1 MNKLKILLVDDHQ
14 ILREVI
20 GVMLKSESGYEI
32 VAEASSVEQAEKVME
47 SNAIDIVILDI
58 GMPNR
63 NGLQLIETAK
73 ERYPNVKFLILSM
86 HLEDEYVFKAVELG
100 VKGYLHKDASSQELL
115 MALRHLANGESY
127 FSQKVVKIIMEG
139 SRYRSRST
147 NGKKQKD
154 LTRREKEIISLVIDG
169 MSNVEIAEQLD
180 ISVRTVENHRFN
192 MLRKIGAR
200 NTPELVKFTL
210 ENRILDR

>member
-20 GVMLKSESGYEI
+20 SVMLKNESGYEI
-32 VAEASSVEQAEKVME
+32 VAEASSVEEAEKVME
-47 SNAIDIVILDI
+47 AHAIDIVILDI

-73 ERYPNVKFLILSM
+73 RKYPEVKFLILSM
-86 HLEDEYVFKAVELG
+86 HLEDEYVFKAVDLG

-115 MALRHLANGESY
+115 MAIKHLANGESY

-139 SRYRSRST
+139 ARYRRHS
-147 NGKKQKD
+147 NGKKPKD
-154 LTRREKEIISLVIDG
+154 LTRREKEIISLVIEG
-169 MSNVEIAEQLD
+169 MSNAEIAEQLG

-210 ENRILDR
+210 ENRILER

>member
-20 GVMLKSESGYEI
+20 SVMLKNESGYEI
-32 VAEASSVEQAEKVME
+32 VAEASSVEEAEKVME
-47 SNAIDIVILDI
+47 AHAVDIVILDI

-73 ERYPNVKFLILSM
+73 RKYPEVKFLILSM
-86 HLEDEYVFKAVELG
+86 HLEDEYVFKAVDLG

-115 MALRHLANGESY
+115 MAIKHLANGESY

-139 SRYRSRST
+139 ARYRRHS
-147 NGKKQKD
+147 NGKKPKD
-154 LTRREKEIISLVIDG
+154 LTKREKEIISLVIEG
-169 MSNVEIAEQLD
+169 MSNAEIAEQLG

-210 ENRILDR
+210 ENRILER

>member
-20 GVMLKSESGYEI
+20 SVMLKNEPGYEI
-32 VAEASSVEQAEKVME
+32 VSEASSVEEAEQVME
-47 SNAIDIVILDI
+47 AHPIDIVILDI

-73 ERYPNVKFLILSM
+73 RKYPDVIFLILSM
-86 HLEDEYVFKAVELG
+86 HLEEEYVFKAVELG

-115 MALRHLANGESY
+115 MALKQLSEGESY
-127 FSQKVVKIIMEG
+127 FSQKVVKVIMEG
-139 SRYRSRST
+139 ARYRRHS
-147 NGKKQKD
+147 NGKKPKD
-154 LTRREKEIISLVIDG
+154 LTKREKEIIRLVIEG
-169 MSNVEIAEQLD
+169 MSNAEIAEQLG

-200 NTPELVKFTL
+200 NTPELVRFTL
-210 ENRILDR
+210 ENKILDR

>member
-20 GVMLKSESGYEI
+20 SVMLKNEPGYEI
-32 VAEASSVEQAEKVME
+32 VAEASSVEEAEKVLE
-47 SNAIDIVILDI
+47 SHHIDIVILDI

-73 ERYPNVKFLILSM
+73 KNYPDIIFLILSM
-86 HLEDEYVFKAVELG
+86 HLEDEYVFKAVDMG

-115 MALRHLANGESY
+115 MALKHLANGESY
-127 FSQKVVKIIMEG
+127 FSQKVVKVIMEG
-139 SRYRSRST
+139 SRYRRHS
-147 NGKKQKD
+147 NGKKPKD
-154 LTRREKEIISLVIDG
+154 LTKREKEIIKLVIEG
-169 MSNVEIAEQLD
+169 MSNAEIAEQLG

-200 NTPELVKFTL
+200 NTPELVRFTL
-210 ENRILDR
+210 ENKILDR

>member
-20 GVMLKSESGYEI
+20 SVMLKNESGYEI
-32 VAEASSVEQAEKVME
+32 VAEASSVEEAEQVME
-47 SNAIDIVILDI
+47 THPIDIVILDI

-73 ERYPNVKFLILSM
+73 RKYPDVIFLILSM
-86 HLEDEYVFKAVELG
+86 HLEEEYVFKAVELG

-115 MALRHLANGESY
+115 MALKQLSEGESY

-139 SRYRSRST
+139 ARYRRHS
-147 NGKKQKD
+147 NGKKPKD
-154 LTRREKEIISLVIDG
+154 LTKREKEIIRLVIEG
-169 MSNVEIAEQLD
+169 MSNAEIAEQLG

-200 NTPELVKFTL
+200 NTPELVRFTL
-210 ENRILDR
+210 ENKILDR

>member
-20 GVMLKSESGYEI
+20 SVMLKNESGYEI
-32 VAEASSVEQAEKVME
+32 VAEASSVEEAEKVME
-47 SNAIDIVILDI
+47 AHAIDIVILDI

-73 ERYPNVKFLILSM
+73 RKYPEVKFLILSM
-86 HLEDEYVFKAVELG
+86 HLEDEYVFKAVDLG

-115 MALRHLANGESY
+115 MAIKHLANGESY

-139 SRYRSRST
+139 TRYRRHS
-147 NGKKQKD
+147 NGKKPKD
-154 LTRREKEIISLVIDG
+154 LTRREKEIISLVIEG
-169 MSNVEIAEQLD
+169 MSNAEIAEQLG

-210 ENRILDR
+210 ENRILER

>member
-20 GVMLKSESGYEI
+20 SVMLKNESGYEI
-32 VAEASSVEQAEKVME
+32 VAEASSVEEAEKVME
-47 SNAIDIVILDI
+47 AHAIDIVILDI

-73 ERYPNVKFLILSM
+73 RKYPEVKFLILSM
-86 HLEDEYVFKAVELG
+86 HLEDEYVFKAVDLG

-115 MALRHLANGESY
+115 MAIKHLANGESY

-139 SRYRSRST
+139 SRYRRHS
-147 NGKKQKD
+147 NGKKPKD
-154 LTRREKEIISLVIDG
+154 LTRREKEIISLVIEG
-169 MSNVEIAEQLD
+169 MSNAEIAEQLG

-210 ENRILDR
+210 ENRILER

>member
-20 GVMLKSESGYEI
+20 SVMLKNEPGYEI
-32 VAEASSVEQAEKVME
+32 VAEASSVEEAEQVME
-47 SNAIDIVILDI
+47 NHPIDIVILDI

-73 ERYPNVKFLILSM
+73 RKYPDVIFLILSM
-86 HLEDEYVFKAVELG
+86 HLEEEYVFKAVELG

-115 MALRHLANGESY
+115 MALKQLSEGESY
-127 FSQKVVKIIMEG
+127 FSQKVVKVIMEG
-139 SRYRSRST
+139 ARYRRHS
-147 NGKKQKD
+147 NGKKPKD
-154 LTRREKEIISLVIDG
+154 LTKREKEIIRLVIEG
-169 MSNVEIAEQLD
+169 MSNAEIADQLG

-200 NTPELVKFTL
+200 NTPELVRFTL
-210 ENRILDR
+210 ENKILDR

>member
-20 GVMLKSESGYEI
+20 SVMLKNESGYEI
-32 VAEASSVEQAEKVME
+32 VAEASSVEEAEKVME
-47 SNAIDIVILDI
+47 AHAIDVVILDI

-73 ERYPNVKFLILSM
+73 RKYPEVKFLILSM
-86 HLEDEYVFKAVELG
+86 HLEDEYVFKAVDLG
-100 VKGYLHKDASSQELL
+100 VKGYLHKVASSQELL
-115 MALRHLANGESY
+115 MALKHLANGDSY

-139 SRYRSRST
+139 ARYRRHSI
-147 NGKKQKD
+147 GKKPKD
-154 LTRREKEIISLVIDG
+154 LTKREKEIISLVIEG
-169 MSNVEIAEQLD
+169 MSNAEIAEQLG

-210 ENRILDR
+210 ENRILER

>member
-1 MNKLKILLVDDHQ
+1 MNKLKILIVDDHQ

-20 GVMLKSESGYEI
+20 SLMLKSEPGYEI
-32 VAEASSVEQAEKVME
+32 VAEASSVEAAERVME
-47 SNAIDIVILDI
+47 AKAIDIVVLDI

-73 ERYPNVKFLILSM
+73 QKYPDVKFLILSM

-115 MALRHLANGESY
+115 MALKHLANGESY

-139 SRYRSRST
+139 SRYRRTS
-147 NGKKQKD
+147 NGKKPKD

-169 MSNVEIAEQLD
+169 MSNAEIAERLD